1 MMTWDFFFRLL
12 VAGVLGAI
20 IGLDREY
27 RAKEAGFRTHFLVA
41 LGSALFMIVSKYGF
55 WDILGDTGIGL
66 DPSRIAAQ
74 VVSGIGFLGAG
85 TIIIQKLF
93 VRGLTTAA
101 GIWATS
107 AIGLAVGAGQYWL
120 GISAML
126 LTLLGLEGLGYI
138 FQKISQ
144 RNVLLI
150 FTTTSQ
156 EVIKEVTDEIKRKKH
171 TIMVKGY
178 DLNLTRQEFKIL
190 ELLLSKPDKV
200 FSKQEIYDY
209 AWDDYYIGEDKTVN
223 VHISHI
229 RSKIKQYTDDEYI
242 ETVWGIG
249 FKLAE

>member
-27 RAKEAGFRTHFLVA
+27 RAKEAGFRTHFLMA

-55 WDILGDTGIGL
+55 GDILGDTGIGL

-126 LTLLGLEGLGYI
+126 LTLLGLEGLGYL

-171 TIMVKGY
+171 TISSYSTESSKLGDMTTFRVTMVIRTHKAG
-178 DLNLTRQEFKIL
+178 DET
-190 ELLLSKPDKV
+190 LLFQFIQHLPDV
-200 FSKQEIYDY
+200 MVDRME
-209 AWDDYYIGEDKTVN
+209 
-223 VHISHI
+223 
-229 RSKIKQYTDDEYI
+229 
-242 ETVWGIG
+242 
-249 FKLAE
+249 

>member
-55 WDILGDTGIGL
+55 WDILGNTGIGL

-107 AIGLAVGAGQYWL
+107 AIG
-120 GISAML
+120 
-126 LTLLGLEGLGYI
+126 
-138 FQKISQ
+138 
-144 RNVLLI
+144 
-150 FTTTSQ
+150 
-156 EVIKEVTDEIKRKKH
+156 
-171 TIMVKGY
+171 
-178 DLNLTRQEFKIL
+178 
-190 ELLLSKPDKV
+190 
-200 FSKQEIYDY
+200 
-209 AWDDYYIGEDKTVN
+209 IGWESV
-223 VHISHI
+223 
-229 RSKIKQYTDDEYI
+229 RCC
-242 ETVWGIG
+242 
-249 FKLAE
+249 

>member
-55 WDILGDTGIGL
+55 EDVLGKAGIGL

-85 TIIIQKLF
+85 TIIIQKQF

-101 GIWATS
+101 GVWATA
-107 AIGLAVGAGQYWL
+107 AIGLAIGAGMFWM
-120 GISAML
+120 GVCAML

-138 FQKISQ
+138 FRNINQ
-144 RNVLLI
+144 RSVLLV

-156 EVIKEVTDEIKRKKH
+156 EEIKHITDEIEQKGHMIISYSTESTGLEEMTTFRVTLILRTRKS
-171 TIMVKGY
+171 G
-178 DLNLTRQEFKIL
+178 DES
-190 ELLLSKPDKV
+190 LLFQFIQHLPDV
-200 FSKQEIYDY
+200 RIDRME
-209 AWDDYYIGEDKTVN
+209 
-223 VHISHI
+223 
-229 RSKIKQYTDDEYI
+229 
-242 ETVWGIG
+242 
-249 FKLAE
+249 

>member
-55 WDILGDTGIGL
+55 WGILGDTGIGL

-126 LTLLGLEGLGYI
+126 LTLLGLEGLGYL

-171 TIMVKGY
+171 TISSYSTESSKLGDMTTFRVTMVIRTHKAG
-178 DLNLTRQEFKIL
+178 DET
-190 ELLLSKPDKV
+190 LLFQFIQHLPDV
-200 FSKQEIYDY
+200 MVDRME
-209 AWDDYYIGEDKTVN
+209 
-223 VHISHI
+223 
-229 RSKIKQYTDDEYI
+229 
-242 ETVWGIG
+242 
-249 FKLAE
+249 

>member
-41 LGSALFMIVSKYGF
+41 LGSA
-55 WDILGDTGIGL
+55 
-66 DPSRIAAQ
+66 SRIAAQ

-171 TIMVKGY
+171 TISSYSTESSKLGDMTTYRVTMVIRTHKTG
-178 DLNLTRQEFKIL
+178 DET
-190 ELLLSKPDKV
+190 LLFQFIQHLPDV
-200 FSKQEIYDY
+200 MIDRME
-209 AWDDYYIGEDKTVN
+209 
-223 VHISHI
+223 
-229 RSKIKQYTDDEYI
+229 
-242 ETVWGIG
+242 
-249 FKLAE
+249 

>member
-93 VRGLTTAA
+93 ERIDYGCWDMGYFCHWSCSRLRTILVGNQCNVVNFIGFRRI
-101 GIWATS
+101 GI
-107 AIGLAVGAGQYWL
+107 Y
-120 GISAML
+120 
-126 LTLLGLEGLGYI
+126 
-138 FQKISQ
+138 
-144 RNVLLI
+144 
-150 FTTTSQ
+150 
-156 EVIKEVTDEIKRKKH
+156 
-171 TIMVKGY
+171 
-178 DLNLTRQEFKIL
+178 
-190 ELLLSKPDKV
+190 
-200 FSKQEIYDY
+200 FSKVQPAECIVNIYDNKSRGNQGGY
-209 AWDDYYIGEDKTVN
+209 
-223 VHISHI
+223 
-229 RSKIKQYTDDEYI
+229 
-242 ETVWGIG
+242 
-249 FKLAE
+249 

>member
-55 WDILGDTGIGL
+55 WDILGNTGIGL

-171 TIMVKGY
+171 SISSYSTESSKLGDMTTYRVTMVIRTHKTG
-178 DLNLTRQEFKIL
+178 DET
-190 ELLLSKPDKV
+190 LLFQFIQHLPVVLIDRM
-200 FSKQEIYDY
+200 E
-209 AWDDYYIGEDKTVN
+209 
-223 VHISHI
+223 
-229 RSKIKQYTDDEYI
+229 
-242 ETVWGIG
+242 
-249 FKLAE
+249 

>member
-55 WDILGDTGIGL
+55 WDILGNTGIGL

-126 LTLLGLEGLGYI
+126 LTLLGLDSPAYTTPVLPKWNADYLYNKPQTVYASPLSHKLNCTYRTD
-138 FQKISQ
+138 FLQKQ
-144 RNVLLI
+144 
-150 FTTTSQ
+150 
-156 EVIKEVTDEIKRKKH
+156 
-171 TIMVKGY
+171 
-178 DLNLTRQEFKIL
+178 
-190 ELLLSKPDKV
+190 
-200 FSKQEIYDY
+200 
-209 AWDDYYIGEDKTVN
+209 
-223 VHISHI
+223 
-229 RSKIKQYTDDEYI
+229 
-242 ETVWGIG
+242 
-249 FKLAE
+249 